1 MYILRFNEYSNGQT
15 PLEKAKILGFNTD
28 VIVYHGTYA
37 EFDSFDKQTLGKS
50 TGSLSAKLGFFFG
63 SSRRNSMHY
72 AGGVIED
79 GKVVVPNYKD
89 ITDKLEKALA
99 DEGLKG
105 RFELGYVA
113 GSLLFYPSNTL
124 ATDTTS
130 DIINAVQKRNREK
143 YNYYLKAGL
152 KYVEDLD
159 NGTIPDDDDE
169 YTNADTKIR
178 VMREIQLIKKSYK
191 FITNYWNNYT
201 DEIGTRESM
210 GNVKEFFLKLG
221 KSYVEDHEGHR
232 AGRSYAVVINKAL
245 QEGYDSVIFLNSND
259 PHPTDVYVVFEPN
272 QIRSTQAAFDLDK
285 ADSSNFM
292 D

>member
-1 MYILRFNEYSNGQT
+1 MHILRFNKYSSGHT
-15 PLEKAKILGFNTD
+15 PLERAKILGYNTD
-28 VIVYHGTYA
+28 IVVYHGTYA

-50 TGSLSAKLGFFFG
+50 TGSASAKLGFFFG

-79 GKVVVPNYKD
+79 GKVVVPNYKE

-99 DEGLKG
+99 DKGLKG

-124 ATDTTS
+124 TTDTTT
-130 DIINAVQKRNREK
+130 DIIRNVQKRNREK
-143 YNYYLKAGL
+143 YKYYLNAGL
-152 KYVEDLD
+152 KYVKDLD
-159 NGTIPDDDDE
+159 NGTIPDDDEE
-169 YTNADTKIR
+169 YSNAETKTHILSEINLIR
-178 VMREIQLIKKSYK
+178 KSYK
-191 FITNYWNNYT
+191 FITDYWNNYT
-201 DEIGTRESM
+201 DEIETRESM

-221 KSYVEDHEGHR
+221 RSYVEDHEGHR
-232 AGRSYAVVINKAL
+232 AGRSYAEVINMAL
-245 QEGYDSVIFLNSND
+245 QEAYDSVIFLNSND
-259 PHPTDVYVVFEPN
+259 PHPTDVYVVFEPS
-272 QIRSTQAAFDLDK
+272 QIRSTQAVFDLDK